1 MSDPSTSLA
10 AGPLSTAPRKE
21 ATEKSDLEG
30 AGIGKETALGGSGLT
45 VFSSGWWPASTHSL
59 DRGPGNGPG
68 WSPPGGGALCGP
80 DTNN

>member
-30 AGIGKETALGGSGLT
+30 AGIGEETALGGQG
-45 VFSSGWWPASTHSL
+45 
-59 DRGPGNGPG
+59 
-68 WSPPGGGALCGP
+68 
-80 DTNN
+80 